1 MNVKNMS
8 IRQLVLAALFLALG
22 ILMPFLTAQNPSL
35 GNKLLPMHI
44 PVLLCGFICGWQY
57 GLIVGLIL
65 PVFRSMLF
73 GMPPMFPHAIAM
85 SFELATYGCI
95 TGLMHKLLPKRN
107 AFVYVSLITSMICGR
122 IVWGIVSFFLYR
134 LDNTAFTWEIFM
146 TGAFINAIPG
156 IVVQI
161 IIIPIIIVALAR
173 AKLLESV
180 NWNEHKIFVT
190 QTL

>member
-1 MNVKNMS
+1 MFILRHFYFEEVMNVKNMS

-180 NWNEHKIFVT
+180 N
-190 QTL
+190 

>member
-1 MNVKNMS
+1 MFILRHFYFEEVMNVKNMS

-57 GLIVGLIL
+57 GFIVGLIL

-180 NWNEHKIFVT
+180 N
-190 QTL
+190 

>member
-1 MNVKNMS
+1 MKNMS

-180 NWNEHKIFVT
+180 N
-190 QTL
+190 